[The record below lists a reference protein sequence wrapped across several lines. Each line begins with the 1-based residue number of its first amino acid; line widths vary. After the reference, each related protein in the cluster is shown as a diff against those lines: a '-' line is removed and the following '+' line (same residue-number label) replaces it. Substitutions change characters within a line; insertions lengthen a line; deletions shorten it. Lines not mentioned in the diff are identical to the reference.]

1 MVATPSQVPRFAA
14 LRHRNFALL
23 WSGLIVS
30 NVGTWMQNVAQGWLI
45 LQLTNSPLW
54 LGLLGL
60 SFAIPM
66 ISLPLVGGAI
76 ADRVDRVRLLYV
88 TQSGM
93 AAAAIGLAL
102 LTWTGR
108 VQAWHI
114 LVAAFLGSALL
125 AFDSPARQALMP
137 DLVPTRDLL
146 NAMSLNAATYNGA
159 ALLGPA
165 LAGALLA
172 PLGAGSLFF
181 ANGVSF
187 VAVLIALL
195 LLRGV
200 RRHAGGPAAS
210 LARSMRAGLAYAW
223 RTRLILA
230 LLVLSSLVA
239 VFGRSY
245 QNLLPIFAR
254 DIWQAGPQGYGILL
268 SSAGAGAI
276 IGAFG
281 LASIRKA
288 GRQGRL
294 LVVSGVLFGLSIS
307 SFALSP
313 SFGLGALFLFLSG
326 LTSTVFGTIIAT
338 FLQLEAP
345 NELRGRVLSL
355 YSITLIGL
363 PALGALASGALAEWL
378 GGLSGAPYAVLLGGV
393 MALVIVLV
401 LGRIFWSRE
410 MKTAVGEEP
419 RR

>member
-66 ISLPLVGGAI
+66 ISLPLIGGAV

-93 AAAAIGLAL
+93 AVGAIGLAI
-102 LTWTGR
+102 LTWTGK

-137 DLVPTRDLL
+137 DLVPPRDLL

-165 LAGALLA
+165 LAGVLLA

-181 ANGVSF
+181 VNGVSF

-195 LLRGV
+195 LLRDV
-200 RRHAGGPAAS
+200 RRRAGGPQAS

-239 VFGRSY
+239 VFARSY

-254 DIWQAGPQGYGILL
+254 DIWHAGAQGYGILL
-268 SSAGAGAI
+268 SSAGAGAVV
-276 IGAFG
+276 GAFG

-288 GRQGRL
+288 RRQGRL
-294 LVVSGVLFGLSIS
+294 LVVSGVLFGVSIS
-307 SFALSP
+307 CFAISP
-313 SFGLGALFLFLSG
+313 SFVLGVLFLFLSG

-363 PALGALASGALAEWL
+363 PSLGALASGAVAEWL
-378 GGLSGAPYAVLLGGV
+378 GGLSGAPHAVLLGGL
-393 MALVIVLV
+393 MALAMVIL
-401 LGRIFWSRE
+401 LGRFFWLRE

-419 RR
+419 RD